1 MNRDPFVYFRRFQLK
16 VKRMLSTLKEL
27 GHDYDRHRI
36 DAFFGSKLGR
46 PLYSNLGLRTVRD
59 LVNVEA
65 EILGIAT
72 LDFSEM
78 DSTEFYEVFQALY
91 EFFESY

>member
-46 PLYSNLGLRTVRD
+46 LLYSNLGLRTVRD
-59 LVNVEA
+59 LVNVDA
-65 EILGIAT
+65 LTLGIAT

-78 DSTEFYEVFQALY
+78 DRK
-91 EFFESY
+91 

>member
-1 MNRDPFVYFRRFQLK
+1 MNRDPFVYFRCFQLK
-16 VKRMLSTLKEL
+16 VKKMLSTLKEL

-46 PLYSNLGLRTVRD
+46 LLYSNLGLRTVRD

-78 DSTEFYEVFQALY
+78 DRK
-91 EFFESY
+91 

>member
-1 MNRDPFVYFRRFQLK
+1 MDFFIYLRLLKLK

-46 PLYSNLGLRTVRD
+46 LLYLNLGLRTVRD
-59 LVNVEA
+59 LVNVDA
-65 EILGIAT
+65 EILVDAM
-72 LDFSEM
+72 LDLSEL
-78 DSTEFYEVFQALY
+78 DRREFYEVFQALY
-91 EFFESY
+91 VYFESY